1 MRTLDV
7 VEIKLKN
14 LLELH
19 SKAALTAIN
28 YPTEENIFMFETIS
42 IELRE
47 TTIKYRNA
55 KEVTCAPYIDRM
67 VTKLLGVSV
76 MKDQLFN
83 S

>member
-7 VEIKLKN
+7 VENKLKN

-19 SKAALTAIN
+19 SKAALTAIY
-28 YPTEENIFMFETIS
+28 YPTNENLHMFETIS
-42 IELRE
+42 LELRE
-47 TTIKYRNA
+47 MTVKYRDV

-67 VTKLLGVSV
+67 VTKLLTISIQ
-76 MKDQLFN
+76 KEQLFN